1 MTAVD
6 LPRGSILGT
15 RVQRLEDPEFLTS
28 GAVYTD
34 DVVDER
40 LVGAVWVT
48 FVRATVAHASIT
60 SIDTSA
66 ALAAEGCVGVITAD
80 DLVDV
85 PAPKPMMPIYEAG
98 MAQPLLATGR
108 VRYVGEPVAAV
119 LSDSRYLGED
129 IAELVEID
137 YEPLPVVVDPVEA
150 VRDETLLFPD
160 LGTNVGCSREA
171 DVDGD
176 IFADCDVVV
185 TETIHNQRVAV
196 APMEVRAAAAVWGA
210 DDRLTAW
217 VPNQGAQGTQ
227 ASLAGMLG
235 LPVAQVR
242 IITPAV
248 GGAFG
253 AKVGADPE
261 AAVVGWIARHLNRPA
276 RWVETRSENMVGMTH
291 GRAQVQTVTIGGD
304 RDGNVRAY
312 RLHVLQDSG
321 AYPRFGAMLPTLT
334 LLMAPGVYD
343 IDQLELSYTSIAT
356 NTTPVGAYRGAG
368 RPEAT
373 AAIERAMDLFA
384 AEIGLDPAAVRRRNL
399 LPAFTEPITSK
410 GGAAYDSGD
419 YTMALDTVLAAADYD
434 ALRREQALRRDRGDT
449 VQLGIGVSVYVE
461 ITGGGGEAGASKENA
476 TVQVH
481 PDGSATILTGTSP
494 HGQGHSTVW
503 AMLASEEL
511 GIPIERITVRWGDTD
526 LVPEGGGTGGSRS
539 LQQGGAAVRQAA
551 RELVDV
557 ARARAA
563 DRLEV
568 SPDDLEVDYANAGL
582 AVRGV
587 PGAGVTF
594 AELAAD
600 EVLLVRSVF
609 RAPGADLSLRRAR
622 RRRRGRRGDRPGRAD
637 PADRTGRRRHRG
649 QPADRGGP
657 AARRPGPGRGAGAVG
672 GGPLRR
678 GRQPDHVHFRGLP
691 HRVRD
696 RGAELR
702 TGHDRDADQ
711 LQPVGRQGNRRGRLD
726 RLDAGGAE
734 RGDRRGRPPRGA
746 AHRHADQL
754 VAGLVGH
761 PRGERGNGA
770 LMRLS
775 ITVNGQAHTD
785 DVEPRMLL
793 AHYLRDVCGLKGT
806 NIGCDT
812 TSCGACTVHVDSESV
827 KSCTVLAVQAD
838 GADVTTVEGL
848 AATRPART
856 ACIPCR
862 PLSARNTGCSAVSAR
877 RAWSWPRRACSPRIR
892 SRPSVRCGKRWRAT
906 SVAAPATTTSCARR

>member
-1 MTAVD
+1 VTAVD

-40 LVGAVWVT
+40 LAGAVWVT
-48 FVRATVAHASIT
+48 FVRASVAHATIT
-60 SIDTSA
+60 SIDPSA
-66 ALAAEGCVGVITAD
+66 ALAAEGCVGVISAAD
-80 DLVDV
+80 LADV
-85 PAPKPMMPIYEAG
+85 PDQEPMMPIYPAG
-98 MAQPLLATGR
+98 MAQPLLATGT

-119 LSDSRYLGED
+119 LTDSRYLGED

-150 VRDETLLFPD
+150 ARDETLLFPE
-160 LGTNVGCSREA
+160 LGTNVVCSRQAEA
-171 DVDGD
+171 DGD
-176 IFADCDVVV
+176 VFADCEVVV
-185 TETIHNQRVAV
+185 TETIQNQRVAV

-217 VPNQGAQGTQ
+217 IPNQGAQGTQ
-227 ASLAGMLG
+227 ASLAGTLG
-235 LPVAQVR
+235 LPVSQVR

-253 AKVGADPE
+253 AKIGADPE
-261 AAVVGWIARHLNRPA
+261 AAVVAWVARHVGRPA
-276 RWVETRSENMVGMTH
+276 RWVETRSENMIAMTH

-304 RDGNVRAY
+304 RDGRVRAY

-343 IDQLELSYTSIAT
+343 IDRLELSYASVAT

-384 AEIGLDPAAVRRRNL
+384 AELGLDPAEVRRRNL
-399 LPAFTEPITSK
+399 LPPFTEPITSK

-419 YTMALDTVLAAADYD
+419 YAMALDTVLAAADYD
-434 ALRREQALRRDRGDT
+434 ALRREQAMRRERGDVT
-449 VQLGIGVSVYVE
+449 QLGIGVSVYVE
-461 ITGGGGEAGASKENA
+461 ITGGGGEAGAPNENA

-481 PDGSATILTGTSP
+481 PDGTATILTGTSP

-511 GIPIERITVRWGDTD
+511 SIPMEKITVRWGDTD

-539 LQQGGAAVRQAA
+539 LQQGGAAVRQAS

-568 SPDDLEVDYANAGL
+568 SPDDLELDHATAGL
-582 AVRGV
+582 SVRGV

-600 EVLLVRSVF
+600 EPLLVRSVF
-609 RAPGADLSLRRAR
+609 TAPGATYPFGAHVAVAEVDVET
-622 RRRRGRRGDRPGRAD
+622 GRAELT
-637 PADRTGRRRHRG
+637 RLI
-649 QPADRGGP
+649 
-657 AARRPGPGRGAGAVG
+657 AV
-672 GGPLRR
+672 
-678 GRQPDHVHFRGLP
+678 D
-691 HRVRD
+691 
-696 RGAELR
+696 
-702 TGHDRDADQ
+702 
-711 LQPVGRQGNRRGRLD
+711 
-726 RLDAGGAE
+726 DAGIVVNPLIAE
-734 RGDRRGRPPRGA
+734 GQRHGGLAQGA
-746 AHRHADQL
+746 AQALLEEVRYD
-754 VAGLVGH
+754 
-761 PRGERGNGA
+761 EDGN
-770 LMRLS
+770 
-775 ITVNGQAHTD
+775 
-785 DVEPRMLL
+785 P
-793 AHYLRDVCGLKGT
+793 
-806 NIGCDT
+806 T
-812 TSCGACTVHVDSESV
+812 TSTFADYPIVSATEVPSFELVTTETPTTYNPLGAKGIGEAGSIGSTP
-827 KSCTVLAVQAD
+827 AVQ
-838 GADVTTVEGL
+838 
-848 AATRPART
+848 
-856 ACIPCR
+856 
-862 PLSARNTGCSAVSAR
+862 SAVIDAVAHLGVRHIDMPTSSMRVWSAI
-877 RAWSWPRRACSPRIR
+877 RAANE
-892 SRPSVRCGKRWRAT
+892 GT
-906 SVAAPATTTSCARR
+906 EH